1 MTSGAGKS
9 VCNKARHNIFIEVK
23 YSLEKLQ
30 KCLNDSSDKGQQSM
44 LVKRAETLLKIT
56 CIHLSIEI
64 FDYGE
69 HKAAHKYGKY
79 GWHKYFRP

>member
-1 MTSGAGKS
+1 MT
-9 VCNKARHNIFIEVK
+9 I
-23 YSLEKLQ
+23 L
-30 KCLNDSSDKGQQSM
+30 SDKGQQSM
-44 LVKRAETLLKIT
+44 LDKKSETPLKIT
-56 CIHLSIEI
+56 YIHLSIEI

>member
-1 MTSGAGKS
+1 M
-9 VCNKARHNIFIEVK
+9 
-23 YSLEKLQ
+23 LQ
-30 KCLNDSSDKGQQSM
+30 KLALKTSSDKGQQSM
-44 LVKRAETLLKIT
+44 LDKKTETPIKIT
-56 CIHLSIEI
+56 YIHLSIEI